1 MTWTASKASA
11 DEPQRLTNVADGG
24 DDGHLLRHG
33 PHEQDE
39 R

>member
-11 DEPQRLTNVADGG
+11 DKPQRLTTVPDGG

-33 PHEQDE
+33 PNEQDE
-39 R
+39 G